1 MDIQVTKDS
10 AILFSYIYKEYLRRK
25 KKGISYAKSI
35 NFNALDDFE
44 SGPCAKMNQREILHC
59 ADELQRAGLVRS
71 YAVDFSLTDDGI
83 TYAEQRG
90 LKDED
95 IQKWIDRLISA
106 VSAVVPLLP

>member
-1 MDIQVTKDS
+1 MDIQVTKES
-10 AILFSYIYKEYLRRK
+10 AILFSCIYKEYRHRRK
-25 KKGISYAKSI
+25 NGMSFSKAA
-35 NFNALDDFE
+35 NFSLFDDFN
-44 SGPCAKMNQREILHC
+44 SGPCAGMTQKDIMRC
-59 ADELQRAGLVRS
+59 ADELKRAGLVRS